1 MKINKFAV
9 NGKGNAKMP
18 KIQKET
24 PIPNKRFIMVLNAF
38 LSLFLGILA
47 ILGMV
52 NNIPVKSKNS
62 KGMMA

>member
-1 MKINKFAV
+1 MKMTKFTV
-9 NGKGNAKMP
+9 NRKGNAKMP
-18 KIQKET
+18 KTQKET
-24 PIPNKRFIMVLNAF
+24 PIPNATFNMVLNAF
-38 LSLFLGILA
+38 LTLFLGILA